1 MRCLSRGRAQWLA
14 RKADEMPVSG
24 KGTVAGQGVVG
35 GREGWQTP
43 AEEGRGGA
51 LDKRMQMGQA
61 QPVRFKKGRGNLR
74 IQNKVGSWL
83 Q

>member
-1 MRCLSRGRAQWLA
+1 
-14 RKADEMPVSG
+14 MPVSG
-24 KGTVAGQGVVG
+24 KGMVAGQGVVG

-51 LDKRMQMGQA
+51 SDRGMRVGQA
-61 QPVRFKKGRGNLR
+61 ELVRFKKGRGNLR
-74 IQNKVGSWL
+74 IQNKVGSWP